1 MEQLG
6 LKANKRSELG
16 KKAALKIRKEGKLP
30 AVVYN
35 TKGEATALTI
45 KEDEFTKIWKQATPT
60 TLINLDIDGT
70 VSKAFIQATDYDI
83 ISDKNL
89 HVDFHIIDESAVL
102 KRSIKMQV
110 AGNPVG
116 VREGGRLEKGV
127 KSIVISC
134 LPKDLPVRI
143 VADVSKLKLGDSLYV
158 KDLNLGEGVTV
169 VSDTED
175 LVASVA
181 ALV

>member
-1 MEQLG
+1 
-6 LKANKRSELG
+6 
-16 KKAALKIRKEGKLP
+16 
-30 AVVYN
+30 
-35 TKGEATALTI
+35 
-45 KEDEFTKIWKQATPT
+45 
-60 TLINLDIDGT
+60 
-70 VSKAFIQATDYDI
+70 
-83 ISDKNL
+83 
-89 HVDFHIIDESAVL
+89 
-102 KRSIKMQV
+102 MQV

-127 KSIVISC
+127 KSIVVSC

-158 KDLNLGEGVTV
+158 KDLNLGKGVTV